1 MNTLGPS
8 GTPAP
13 TIKITNIAQICR
25 GVHNVF
31 EENLRLAKC
40 TPAGDHWS
48 PLQSI
53 KITSNSKARSVIK
66 PSPAGKG
73 DRFRWMR
80 RALILN

>member
-1 MNTLGPS
+1 MV
-8 GTPAP
+8 AP

-25 GVHNVF
+25 GVH
-31 EENLRLAKC
+31 R
-40 TPAGDHWS
+40 TSAGDHWS

-53 KITSNSKARSVIK
+53 KITPNNKARTVIK

-73 DRFRWMR
+73 DRLRWMR